1 MRTATSID
9 FFFEQMGRFQLLDD
23 ATTMELANKVQA
35 WQQHPNG
42 PDFAPI
48 QIRLHGNAARDKL
61 VRHNLRLVVHI
72 WKSSYQGRL
81 SISNPGLIDAL
92 QTASMNLVRAAE
104 KFTAKR
110 GTKFSTYASPWIH
123 KGFKDY
129 LYSEERMVRI
139 PANSFHLIKAAQA
152 MIGKARDGGEPIP
165 TPEQLVEELSK
176 TRKHVPT
183 AKALEQWLKSA
194 AMTDP
199 LSLSLTMNDGDDG
212 SSLGDV
218 VSSKPSADEDEHLAS
233 VREAMEFLSEIEQKV
248 IRKRYLGKRVVRHE
262 SIGKEVGLS
271 RSRVQQIEAQ
281 AVRSIRN
288 LAGISQATRVA

>member
-1 MRTATSID
+1 MRTATSTD

-110 GTKFSTYASPWIH
+110 GT
-123 KGFKDY
+123 
-129 LYSEERMVRI
+129 
-139 PANSFHLIKAAQA
+139 
-152 MIGKARDGGEPIP
+152 
-165 TPEQLVEELSK
+165 LVK
-176 TRKHVPT
+176 NIRV
-183 AKALEQWLKSA
+183 
-194 AMTDP
+194 
-199 LSLSLTMNDGDDG
+199 GDDPTHVEG
-212 SSLGDV
+212 RVNKMSIML
-218 VSSKPSADEDEHLAS
+218 KTC
-233 VREAMEFLSEIEQKV
+233 FL
-248 IRKRYLGKRVVRHE
+248 KRVV
-262 SIGKEVGLS
+262 S
-271 RSRVQQIEAQ
+271 
-281 AVRSIRN
+281 
-288 LAGISQATRVA
+288 